1 MFCTKCGKPV
11 SNEANFCI
19 ACGTAMSMPNNSSG
33 VASNPNEAVPS
44 ASSADISWGVVA
56 ANFLG
61 MLVIAYM
68 TYPFPSE
75 LKSSGAPIY
84 LLIRFGAP
92 AFFAAVV
99 TAIFYA
105 FRKKK
110 EGRLLKR
117 SFVIATWVFLGLIVL
132 GERS

>member
-1 MFCTKCGKPV
+1 MFCSKCGKPV
-11 SNEANFCI
+11 NDGASFCS
-19 ACGTAMSMPNNSSG
+19 ACGTQAT
-33 VASNPNEAVPS
+33 S
-44 ASSADISWGVVA
+44 ASQSDPVTPSSIAAAPASSLDISWGMVA
-56 ANFLG
+56 GNVLG

-68 TYPFPSE
+68 TYPIPSE

-84 LLIRFGAP
+84 LFIRVGLP

-105 FRKKK
+105 FWKKK

-117 SFVIATWVFLGLIVL
+117 SFVIATWVFLGLVVL
-132 GERS
+132 GER